1 MKKTILVV
9 TAAAIAFNL
18 YAFDTASTL
27 KPAVGVKDYTK
38 TDYTITEKF
47 GDYYRSPKAKYVHV
61 FDAAGKHIE
70 ATELTS
76 KDALVD
82 RLVYSYDTNG
92 RLTNTI
98 SYDSEGKLSW
108 KQTTVYDAAGNKTE
122 ESTFNASDMLVNKSI
137 WKIIAGKQ
145 SEEAYYNADGV
156 LLGKTITK
164 LDDQGRETEV
174 CVYNA
179 DGSLDV
185 KRSYTYNDAG
195 KLSEIAYQKGDGT
208 VAKKVVFRFD
218 EKYSITE
225 EQTYNEANKLC
236 QRVIYKYDNNGNIIR
251 TTTYAVA
258 EKFGTTVNE
267 LIGINEYTYNNG
279 AKSSAPSVESS
290 NYNAK

>member
-137 WKIIAGKQ
+137 ISGFLWIILTFAQVDLK
-145 SEEAYYNADGV
+145 
-156 LLGKTITK
+156 
-164 LDDQGRETEV
+164 
-174 CVYNA
+174 
-179 DGSLDV
+179 
-185 KRSYTYNDAG
+185 
-195 KLSEIAYQKGDGT
+195 
-208 VAKKVVFRFD
+208 
-218 EKYSITE
+218 SI
-225 EQTYNEANKLC
+225 N
-236 QRVIYKYDNNGNIIR
+236 
-251 TTTYAVA
+251 
-258 EKFGTTVNE
+258 
-267 LIGINEYTYNNG
+267 
-279 AKSSAPSVESS
+279 S
-290 NYNAK
+290 